1 MNKKAQKPREDELV
15 LIETQQLYCVLLTNA
30 WAAVMLSAGLREGA
44 PGGAARCGSA
54 KACSSLLVCWR
65 LTLVLFLL

>member
-1 MNKKAQKPREDELV
+1 MSKKAQKPREDELV

-30 WAAVMLSAGLREGA
+30 WAAVMLSAGLREG
-44 PGGAARCGSA
+44 GAARCGSA